1 MKHFARYLLVGLLF
15 SYSLHA
21 FNDGIISEA
30 VIAKA
35 EVKYGPFARKR
46 FESYNALISSLANA
60 TEMEKI
66 KEVNDFFNQVPYA
79 TDMQT
84 WNRTDYWATP
94 LEFLGRDRGDCEDY
108 VIAKYFA
115 LKTLGV
121 NPSKLYFTYVKSSRF
136 KEPHLVLTYFKA
148 PNYVPLVLDSLNYR
162 IFPATER
169 KDLSPIYNF
178 NGDSLYLARKS
189 GHGKQLKINEK
200 THKKWDDLLNNIK
213 RNKL

>member
-1 MKHFARYLLVGLLF
+1 MKHFACHLLIVLILNPCA
-15 SYSLHA
+15 YA
-21 FNDGIISEA
+21 FNDGVISEA

-35 EVKYGPFARKR
+35 VAKYGPFVRKR
-46 FESYNALISSLANA
+46 FESYNSLLQSLENA
-60 TEMEKI
+60 TEMQKI
-66 KEVNDFFNQVPYA
+66 TEVNDFFNQVPYA
-79 TDMQT
+79 TDIAT
-84 WNRTDYWATP
+84 WNKVDYWATP

-115 LKTLGV
+115 LKSLGIET
-121 NPSKLYFTYVKSSRF
+121 SKLYFTYVKSSRF

-148 PNYVPLVLDSLNYR
+148 PDYVPLVLDSLNYR

-169 KDLSPIYNF
+169 KDLTPIYNF
-178 NGDSLYLARKS
+178 NGDNLYLARKS

-200 THKKWDDLLNNIK
+200 THKKWDDLLKNIK